1 MMISA
6 ADFICQDFKKEL
18 ASSMSIKGNI
28 FLYAAI
34 QPYEEKVY
42 YIVKNKNE
50 IFEYIH
56 FKDAVDKY
64 NELINNSNKKD
75 VEFKTIDMNGFN
87 SLFDNLEEYFNS
99 KGYTLG
105 TDADGLQELMHC
117 IQYCNIYG
125 VTTDEQL
132 SDMKTKFRK
141 FVSASLSKIETVDNT

>member
-1 MMISA
+1 MISA

-64 NELINNSNKKD
+64 NELINNSNKKRRR
-75 VEFKTIDMNGFN
+75 V
-87 SLFDNLEEYFNS
+87 
-99 KGYTLG
+99 
-105 TDADGLQELMHC
+105 
-117 IQYCNIYG
+117 
-125 VTTDEQL
+125 
-132 SDMKTKFRK
+132 
-141 FVSASLSKIETVDNT
+141 